1 MIQQEVLTAHPS
13 SSKDR
18 FNIKPSFSRD
28 PARSRHTPLM
38 EGASYDQVVHK
49 SVQYR
54 QHPGTILPR
63 SLVLI
68 CPLPNRYILAHL
80 KGSSIRTVSVVV

>member
-1 MIQQEVLTAHPS
+1 
-13 SSKDR
+13 
-18 FNIKPSFSRD
+18 
-28 PARSRHTPLM
+28 M